1 MPWRLL
7 ATTSTALFSN
17 SEGFARKKFDDK
29 KSRFGYYGSFGA
41 GAILFAFGFFFVLF
55 FFKEPKKPPPPPESK
70 DANGRS
76 VVSLKNVSNSFS
88 VLVKEREG
96 GMRHIVILTY
106 ACFAVWKFCFFRT
119 FKIIFQLGS
128 LTHTGMDY
136 LYFRRKFTWTDEDS
150 LISWYNHLR

>member
-1 MPWRLL
+1 MDGC
-7 ATTSTALFSN
+7 LFAMEIVGN
-17 SEGFARKKFDDK
+17 YINGPLFKQWGFTKRFDDK

-106 ACFAVWKFCFFRT
+106 ACFAVCFSFVSVLLWLYCSWGASRT
-119 FKIIFQLGS
+119 QGWTTCTSEGS
-128 LTHTGMDY
+128 SPGPTRIL
-136 LYFRRKFTWTDEDS
+136 W
-150 LISWYNHLR
+150 